1 MKTTARTTA
10 LALAALVVAGFG
22 SAALADDVRCPRIPT
37 QQWMPI
43 DKAIQKAESFGYS
56 VREAKRSK
64 GCWKVEGYDRN
75 GAEIEIRLDPASGD
89 VVKPRGWRPPSG
101 M

>member
-10 LALAALVVAGFG
+10 FALAALVVAGFG
-22 SAALADDVRCPRIPT
+22 STALADDVRCPRIPA

-43 DKAIQKAESFGYS
+43 DQAIQKAESFGYS

-89 VVKPRGWRPPSG
+89 VVKPRGWRPSG

>member
-1 MKTTARTTA
+1 MKNTVRTAAAAVATLAVVGFGSTA
-10 LALAALVVAGFG
+10 LAK
-22 SAALADDVRCPRIPT
+22 DVRCPQIPA
-37 QQWMPI
+37 QQWMAI

-75 GAEIEIRLDPASGD
+75 GAEIEIRLDPASGE
-89 VVKPRGWRPPSG
+89 VVKPFGWRPPSG